1 MSITK
6 ISSKGQITIPKE
18 IRDELNLKIG
28 DKVILE
34 AAGGQAIL
42 KPVEKPSE
50 SMKGIGRRTKGEHGN
65 LRAVELVRMMRNE
78 DEGEH

>member
-50 SMKGIGRRTKGEHGN
+50 SMKGIGRRTKREHGN

>member
-50 SMKGIGRRTKGEHGN
+50 SMKGIGIGAKKKLGN
-65 LRAVELVRMMRNE
+65 LRAVEREMRDE
-78 DEGEH
+78 DEEEL